1 MRAIILQFNECLD
14 KHSHE
19 KMELEKRIK
28 AIIEKIDDKQDNL
41 IKLFKEKEGLQIEI
55 EEIFIKYE

>member
-1 MRAIILQFNECLD
+1 M
-14 KHSHE
+14 
-19 KMELEKRIK
+19 EKRIK